1 VATAPA
7 ATAPG
12 TPAPAGWKL
21 VAYYTAVES
30 FHHGPMQKV
39 TGCPL
44 NGPDTCSN
52 GTADL
57 GSYPADF
64 IDRVRVEGTGRI
76 DVNKA
81 HRGQY
86 LAYDAQDGFSLD
98 TAATDVAGNPLKA
111 FVSAAADDAVPM
123 GTHFKVL
130 DCGTDRTSGRPPAA
144 ADCARLS
151 SPDWVVVDSSG
162 QPAGSRELDLYV
174 GEENQPDFEN
184 TVPYV
189 MATVNAR
196 TTLR

>member
-1 VATAPA
+1 V

-30 FHHGPMQKV
+30 FHHGPLQKV
-39 TGCPL
+39 SGCPL

-64 IDRVRVEGTGRI
+64 VDAVKAQGFGRI

-81 HRGQY
+81 HKGQI
-86 LAYDAQDGFSLD
+86 LGFDSQDGFSLD
-98 TAATDVAGNPLKA
+98 TVATDTAGNPLKP

-123 GTHFKVL
+123 GTHFTVL
-130 DCGTDRTSGRPPAA
+130 DCGTDRTTGRQPAVT
-144 ADCARLS
+144 DCTRLS
-151 SPDWVVVDSSG
+151 APDWVVVDSSG
-162 QPAGSRELDLYV
+162 QPPGSRELDLYV
-174 GEENQPDFEN
+174 GEEDRPDFR
-184 TVPYV
+184 TSVSYV
-189 MATVNAR
+189 IDTQNAR